1 MNYFKAEPNLLI
13 SSCLLQKA
21 PKPATRIFILSC
33 APPLISF
40 APLSRFGH
48 SAVAPLKKQITK
60 VICFFSKTGNVL
72 FSQAVARQVSSAL
85 ESLTSVFEMGTGG
98 SSPPLSPDILAR
110 LFYAILCQLFFPHS
124 LHTPVCASLVSR
136 ASSSDLKNPSQ
147 FLLFSLF
154 NTNNE
159 KSFILS
165 HFFDYL
171 LLVKFSID

>member
-1 MNYFKAEPNLLI
+1 MFSNDFLFQYKPLCYE
-13 SSCLLQKA
+13 A
-21 PKPATRIFILSC
+21 P
-33 APPLISF
+33 
-40 APLSRFGH
+40 
-48 SAVAPLKKQITK
+48 SAVPFWTFRYRSTKKADHF
-60 VICFFSKTGNVL
+60 CDLLFPKTGNVL

-159 KSFILS
+159 KSFTLS